1 MLTYGRLPKAEGVA
15 QKAPPG
21 SGRIRPQTLD
31 AAYTTVEDVLI
42 SLKTSEAGVSDQE
55 ARNRLA
61 ERGFNEVT
69 YRETASLVWQLIR
82 NLRNPFVALLSVL
95 SLIAFFLGD
104 NRAAGL
110 ILVMVVVSV
119 LLRFVQEFRSN
130 RTVAKLRNLVRTA
143 VTVLRTNDRGE
154 SSRREVP
161 IREIVPG
168 DIVLL
173 SAGDMVPADVRLL
186 STRDLFVS
194 QSVLSGEALP
204 VEKFETMQ
212 GQPVRRTRI
221 PGREE
226 PTDLANLC
234 FMGTNVVSGT
244 ATAVAIATG
253 DETLF
258 ASSARKVI
266 AQRSYT
272 SFDRG
277 INNVSWVLIRF
288 MLLIIPVVLLLNGL
302 TKGDWGSSFLFALS
316 VAVGLT
322 PEMLPVV
329 IAANLTRGAVAM
341 ARHRVIVK
349 RLSSI
354 EDLGAMNVLCIDKTG
369 TLTIDRIILERHLD
383 VLGNSDDEV
392 LQYAYLNSYFQTGLK
407 NLLDAAIL
415 EHGELHETLRVSES
429 FRKVDELPFDFGRRR
444 MSVIVEKER
453 QQHELICK
461 GAVEEI
467 LSVCSYAKMRGKVVA
482 LSPEL
487 TSRVLQ
493 VCHEMNE
500 EGLRVLAVG
509 YKNFTVDQ
517 ANYQYRVNDES
528 DLVLAGFVAFLDP
541 PKESA
546 REALAVL
553 QSRGVEVKILT
564 GDNELV
570 ARRICQWV
578 DLEVEH
584 AMLGSEV
591 ESMSD
596 NDLRRAVSRR
606 SLFAKLAPL
615 QKARVISAL
624 KAAGNTVGF
633 LGDGINDAAALREAD
648 VGISVDTAVDVA
660 KESADMVMLEKS
672 LEALVD
678 VVMEGRRNSANI
690 VKYVKMAASSNFG
703 NVFTVLGTSAFL
715 KFLPMLPLQ
724 LLVQNLLYDLSQT
737 AIPFDPVDDEDLA
750 KPRRWETQG
759 IARFM
764 LFLGP
769 ISSVFDIATF
779 GVLWWIIGA
788 NTAEK
793 EALFQSGW
801 FVEGLLS
808 QTLIV
813 YMIRTRRI
821 PFFQSWP
828 CVPLLVSTV
837 VTMAIGAVL
846 PFLPIGSAIGL
857 VKLPLVYF
865 FWLSGILLGY
875 CLLVQAV
882 KTWFLHRFKT
892 WV

>member
-1 MLTYGRLPKAEGVA
+1 MEKGG
-15 QKAPPG
+15 QKTPPA
-21 SGRIRPQTLD
+21 SGRIRPQTLN
-31 AAYTTVEDVLI
+31 AAYTAVEDVLI
-42 SLKTSEAGVSDQE
+42 LLKTSEAGVSDQE

-69 YRETASLVWQLIR
+69 YRETASLVWQFIR

-95 SLIAFFLGD
+95 SLIAFCLGD

-154 SSRREVP
+154 SRRSEVP

-204 VEKFETMQ
+204 VEKFETLQ
-212 GQPVRRTRI
+212 DQPVRRTRI

-288 MLLIIPVVLLLNGL
+288 MLLIIPVVLLLNGF

-354 EDLGAMNVLCIDKTG
+354 EDLGAMDVLCIDKTG

-383 VLGNSDDEV
+383 VLGNPDDEV

-415 EHGELHETLRVSES
+415 EHGELHGHCGEGETTARIDLQ
-429 FRKVDELPFDFGRRR
+429 GR
-444 MSVIVEKER
+444 
-453 QQHELICK
+453 
-461 GAVEEI
+461 
-467 LSVCSYAKMRGKVVA
+467 
-482 LSPEL
+482 
-487 TSRVLQ
+487 
-493 VCHEMNE
+493 
-500 EGLRVLAVG
+500 
-509 YKNFTVDQ
+509 
-517 ANYQYRVNDES
+517 
-528 DLVLAGFVAFLDP
+528 
-541 PKESA
+541 
-546 REALAVL
+546 
-553 QSRGVEVKILT
+553 
-564 GDNELV
+564 
-570 ARRICQWV
+570 
-578 DLEVEH
+578 
-584 AMLGSEV
+584 
-591 ESMSD
+591 
-596 NDLRRAVSRR
+596 SRR
-606 SLFAKLAPL
+606 NPLSLL
-615 QKARVISAL
+615 
-624 KAAGNTVGF
+624 
-633 LGDGINDAAALREAD
+633 LREN
-648 VGISVDTAVDVA
+648 
-660 KESADMVMLEKS
+660 ERKS
-672 LEALVD
+672 
-678 VVMEGRRNSANI
+678 RR
-690 VKYVKMAASSNFG
+690 
-703 NVFTVLGTSAFL
+703 
-715 KFLPMLPLQ
+715 
-724 LLVQNLLYDLSQT
+724 
-737 AIPFDPVDDEDLA
+737 PF
-750 KPRRWETQG
+750 
-759 IARFM
+759 
-764 LFLGP
+764 
-769 ISSVFDIATF
+769 S
-779 GVLWWIIGA
+779 
-788 NTAEK
+788 
-793 EALFQSGW
+793 
-801 FVEGLLS
+801 
-808 QTLIV
+808 
-813 YMIRTRRI
+813 
-821 PFFQSWP
+821 
-828 CVPLLVSTV
+828 
-837 VTMAIGAVL
+837 
-846 PFLPIGSAIGL
+846 
-857 VKLPLVYF
+857 
-865 FWLSGILLGY
+865 
-875 CLLVQAV
+875 
-882 KTWFLHRFKT
+882 
-892 WV
+892 